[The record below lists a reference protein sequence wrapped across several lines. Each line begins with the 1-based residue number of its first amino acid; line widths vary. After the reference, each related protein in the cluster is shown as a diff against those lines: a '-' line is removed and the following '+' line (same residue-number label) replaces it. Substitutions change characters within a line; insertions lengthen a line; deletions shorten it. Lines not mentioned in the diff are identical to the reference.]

1 MTIWKKRAVS
11 LQDATREKITILG
24 PLLGDLKLTLENQSA
39 FLTSF
44 VAFVSSGERPSLI
57 SSSTLFGGGFS
68 GAVRATE
75 LSVTANMAAS
85 KILQTSIS
93 SQKNDK

>member
-1 MTIWKKRAVS
+1 
-11 LQDATREKITILG
+11 
-24 PLLGDLKLTLENQSA
+24 
-39 FLTSF
+39 

-75 LSVTANMAAS
+75 LSVTVNMAAS
-85 KILQTSIS
+85 RILQTSIS
-93 SQKNDK
+93 SQKNDKYINIYQEQQINNIIFSGSTGYKSRES